1 MLKERMRFGAFLR
14 KKRLEDPRELR
25 QAHIAK
31 ILGLSLSYYTDIEN
45 NNRRPLN
52 ADEIEIVS
60 EYLNLSEDDKAK
72 LYNFAAFEKSRI
84 PADLE
89 QTVIYDRVGEYAL
102 MALRE
107 YKSGN
112 IDEEMWKQFIRDIE
126 AKKKKQRERGEND
139 D

>member
-1 MLKERMRFGAFLR
+1 MARERMRFGKFLR

-25 QAHIAK
+25 QADIAE

-45 NNRRPLN
+45 DNRRPLN
-52 ADEIEIVS
+52 GNEIEIVS
-60 EYLNLSEDDKAK
+60 DYLNLSEEDKAK
-72 LYNFAAFEKSRI
+72 LYNFAAFEKGKI

-89 QTVIYDRVGEYAL
+89 ETVIYDKVGEYAL

-107 YKSGN
+107 SKAGN
-112 IDEEMWKQFIRDIE
+112 ITEEMWKQFIRS
-126 AKKKKQRERGEND
+126 KKDKQQEGEND